1 MISLLRMSPRLIRS
15 LALGALWLWCL
26 LPTQARADGR
36 ARHVAGGA
44 RRFALI
50 ASANDGGDDR
60 PRLRFAD
67 SDAAATARVL
77 QRLGGVRE
85 EDVILLPN
93 ATRASL
99 EAAFTRIGARIA
111 QSGERGRDELFV
123 YYSGHSDELGLL
135 LSGERVAYAEVRRWI
150 DATLAE
156 VRIAVL
162 DSCASGAVIRERGG
176 VRRPPFL
183 SDSSVHARGHAFL
196 TASSA
201 DEAAQES
208 DRIQGGFFTHYF
220 LSGLR
225 GAADTSRDGR
235 VTLAEA
241 YQFSYGETLRRTELI
256 GGRAQHPAYD
266 IQLAGTG
273 DLVLTDLRSTAA
285 RLVLDE
291 RVAGRVFVRD
301 DAGRLMVELHKE
313 PLYPVQLGFDPGD
326 YEVVLDAGRTT
337 SHAKVILREGEP
349 VRLGPEQ
356 FTPEAGEPVAARGA
370 SEPPGASDE
379 EAEPETSTLL
389 DTPLSFGGY
398 AGVGFRYSRLFGR
411 DGFVAGAELALLFSH
426 RLAIGVSG
434 YGGESESDDGLSFG
448 YGGVVV
454 RYHFPLESSPFYLS
468 IGALAA
474 AGAASDSNDE
484 GAGVE
489 ANQDSDAVFVFE
501 PQVSGHLNVTRWLR
515 VGLDAGYRLVAGS
528 ERFPARE
535 LRSPIAGFH
544 AQLGWF

>member
-1 MISLLRMSPRLIRS
+1 MNTLLRLS
-15 LALGALWLWCL
+15 LMLSAWCWLCL
-26 LPTQARADGR
+26 LPAAARAESGDMPR
-36 ARHVAGGA
+36 DLGGSA

-50 ASANDGGDDR
+50 ASANDGGKER
-60 PRLRFAD
+60 TRLRFAD
-67 SDAAATARVL
+67 SDAAATSRVL
-77 QRLGGVRE
+77 QRLGGVRQ
-85 EDVILLPN
+85 EDVILLSD

-99 EAAFTRIGARIA
+99 EAAFANVGARIA
-111 QSGERGRDELFV
+111 QSDQRVRDELFV

-135 LSGERVAYAEVRRWI
+135 LAGERVSFAEMRRWI
-150 DATLAE
+150 DGTLAE

-183 SDSSVHARGHAFL
+183 SDLSVHARGHAFL

-256 GGRAQHPAYD
+256 SGRAQHPAYD

-285 RLVLDE
+285 SLVLE
-291 RVAGRVFVRD
+291 EKVAGRVFVRD
-301 DAGRLMVELHKE
+301 EAGRLMVELHKE
-313 PLYPVQLGFDPGD
+313 PLYPVQLGFDPGG
-326 YEVVLDAGRTT
+326 YEVVLDGGGRTA
-337 SHAKVILREGEP
+337 HAKVVLREGAP
-349 VRLGPEQ
+349 VRLGPAA
-356 FTPEAGEPVAARGA
+356 FIPEAGEPVAARGDGVATEA
-370 SEPPGASDE
+370 STSDDE
-379 EAEPETSTLL
+379 EAGSETTTLL
-389 DTPLSFGGY
+389 DMPLSFGGY
-398 AGVGFRYSRLFGR
+398 AGVSFRYSRLFGQ
-411 DGFVAGAELALLFSH
+411 DGFVAGAEMALLFAH

-448 YGGVVV
+448 YGGVIV
-454 RYHFPLESSPFYLS
+454 RYHFPFENSPFYLS
-468 IGALAA
+468 LGALSA
-474 AGAASDSNDE
+474 AGAASE
-484 GAGVE
+484 GSGDGGTGE
-489 ANQDSDAVFVFE
+489 DNQDSDAVFVFE

-515 VGLDAGYRLVAGS
+515 LGVDVGYRLVAGS
-528 ERFPARE
+528 ERFAARD

>member
-1 MISLLRMSPRLIRS
+1 MNTLLRLS
-15 LALGALWLWCL
+15 LALRALCWLCL
-26 LPTQARADGR
+26 SAAAARAEPDAV
-36 ARHVAGGA
+36 ARDVGGST

-50 ASANDGGDDR
+50 ASANDGGKDR
-60 PRLRFAD
+60 ARLRFAD
-67 SDAAATARVL
+67 SDAAATSRVL
-77 QRLGGVRE
+77 QRLGGVRQ
-85 EDVILLPN
+85 EDVILVSN

-99 EAAFTRIGARIA
+99 EAAFADVGARIA
-111 QSGERGRDELFV
+111 QSDPRVRDELFV

-135 LSGERVAYAEVRRWI
+135 LAGERVAYTEMRRWI

-183 SDSSVHARGHAFL
+183 SDLSVHARGHAFL

-256 GGRAQHPAYD
+256 SGRAQHPAYD

-285 RLVLDE
+285 SLVLE
-291 RVAGRVFVRD
+291 EKVAGRVFVRD
-301 DAGRLMVELHKE
+301 EAGRLMVELHKE
-313 PLYPVQLGFDPGD
+313 PLYPVQLGFDPGG
-326 YEVVLDAGRTT
+326 YEVVLDGGGRTA
-337 SHAKVILREGEP
+337 HAKVTLREGAP
-349 VRLGPEQ
+349 VRLGPDQ
-356 FTPEAGEPVAARGA
+356 FTPEVSEPVAARGEA
-370 SEPPGASDE
+370 EATPSGVSEDAGQSGAS
-379 EAEPETSTLL
+379 TLF
-389 DTPLSFGGY
+389 DTPVSFGGY

-411 DGFVAGAELALLFSH
+411 DGFVAGAEMALLLSH

-434 YGGESESDDGLSFG
+434 YGGDSDPGDALSFG

-454 RYHFPLESSPFYLS
+454 RYHFPLQSSPFYLS
-468 IGALAA
+468 LGALTA
-474 AGAASDSNDE
+474 AGAVSD
-484 GAGVE
+484 
-489 ANQDSDAVFVFE
+489 DSDDSSDGDDDAVFVFE

-515 VGLDAGYRLVAGS
+515 VGVDVGYRLVSGS
-528 ERFPARE
+528 ERYPARN

-544 AQLGWF
+544 AELGWF

>member
-1 MISLLRMSPRLIRS
+1 MNARLRLSLT
-15 LALGALWLWCL
+15 LGALCL
-26 LPTQARADGR
+26 LLLLCLSPAAARAEPGSPPD
-36 ARHVAGGA
+36 ARGSA

-50 ASANDGGDDR
+50 ASANDGGTDR

-67 SDAAATARVL
+67 SDADATARVL
-77 QRLGGVRE
+77 QRLGGVRQ
-85 EDVILLPN
+85 EDVILLSS

-99 EAAFTRIGARIA
+99 EAAFTQVRARIA
-111 QSGERGRDELFV
+111 QSNPRVRDELFV

-135 LSGERVAYAEVRRWI
+135 LAGERVLYSEMRSWI

-183 SDSSVHARGHAFL
+183 SDLSVHARGHAFL

-285 RLVLDE
+285 SLVLE
-291 RVAGRVFVRD
+291 EKVAGRVFVRD
-301 DAGRLMVELHKE
+301 AAGRLMVELHKE
-313 PLYPVQLGFDPGD
+313 PLYPVQLGFDPGG
-326 YEVVLDAGRTT
+326 YEVVLDGGGRT
-337 SHAKVILREGEP
+337 SHAKVTLREGAP
-349 VRLGPEQ
+349 VRLGPGQ
-356 FTPEAGEPVAARGA
+356 FTPEAGEPVAARGEA
-370 SEPPGASDE
+370 KAAPSGAGEDA
-379 EAEPETSTLL
+379 AEKTSTLF
-389 DTPLSFGGY
+389 DTPLSLGGY

-411 DGFVAGAELALLFSH
+411 DGFVAGAEMALLLSH

-434 YGGESESDDGLSFG
+434 YGGDSDPGDALSFG

-454 RYHFPLESSPFYLS
+454 RYHFPLQSSPFYLS
-468 IGALAA
+468 LGALTA
-474 AGAASDSNDE
+474 AGAVGD
-484 GAGVE
+484 GVE
-489 ANQDSDAVFVFE
+489 AAEGGDDDDAVFVFE

-515 VGLDAGYRLVAGS
+515 VGVDVGYRLVSGS
-528 ERFPARE
+528 ERYPARD

>member
-1 MISLLRMSPRLIRS
+1 MNPWLRWP
-15 LALGALWLWCL
+15 LALTALCLAWLWLA
-26 LPTQARADGR
+26 PARAEEGAPPR
-36 ARHVAGGA
+36 AASGSA

-50 ASANDGGDDR
+50 ASANDGGTDR

-77 QRLGGVRE
+77 QRLGGVRP
-85 EDVILLPN
+85 EDVILLPS

-99 EAAFTRIGARIA
+99 EAAFVRVATRIAE
-111 QSGERGRDELFV
+111 SSPHVRDELFV

-135 LSGERVAYAEVRRWI
+135 LAGERVPYAAMRGWI

-183 SDSSVHARGHAFL
+183 NDLSVHARGHAFL

-256 GGRAQHPAYD
+256 SGRAQHPAYD

-285 RLVLDE
+285 RLVLE
-291 RVAGRVFVRD
+291 EKVAGRVFVRD
-301 DAGRLMVELHKE
+301 QAGRLMVELHKE
-313 PLYPVQLGFDPGD
+313 PLYPVQLGFDPGG
-326 YEVVLDAGRTT
+326 YEVVLDGGGHT
-337 SHAKVILREGEP
+337 SHARVALREGEP

-356 FTPEAGEPVAARGA
+356 FTPQAGEPVAARGA
-370 SEPPGASDE
+370 AEKATRDESSEE
-379 EAEPETSTLL
+379 QTSSLIDL
-389 DTPLSFGGY
+389 PLSFGGY
-398 AGVGFRYSRLFGR
+398 AGVGFRYSRLFHQ
-411 DGFVAGAELALLFSH
+411 DGFVAGAEMALLLSH

-434 YGGESESDDGLSFG
+434 YGGDSDPDDALSFG

-454 RYHFPLESSPFYLS
+454 RYHFPSQGSPVYFSL
-468 IGALAA
+468 GALTA
-474 AGAASDSNDE
+474 AGALSDSSNDPS
-484 GAGVE
+484 A
-489 ANQDSDAVFVFE
+489 DDDTVFVFE

-515 VGLDAGYRLVAGS
+515 VGIDAGYRLVSGS
-528 ERFPARE
+528 ERLPASQ

>member
-1 MISLLRMSPRLIRS
+1 MNTLLRLS
-15 LALGALWLWCL
+15 LALRALCWLCL
-26 LPTQARADGR
+26 SAAAARAEPDAV
-36 ARHVAGGA
+36 ARDVGGST

-50 ASANDGGDDR
+50 ASANDGGKDR
-60 PRLRFAD
+60 ARLRFAD
-67 SDAAATARVL
+67 SDAAATSRVL
-77 QRLGGVRE
+77 QRLGGVRQ
-85 EDVILLPN
+85 EDVILVSN

-99 EAAFTRIGARIA
+99 EAAFADVGARIA
-111 QSGERGRDELFV
+111 QSDPRVRDELFV

-135 LSGERVAYAEVRRWI
+135 LAGERVAYTEMRRWI

-183 SDSSVHARGHAFL
+183 SDLSVHARGHAFL

-256 GGRAQHPAYD
+256 SGRAQHPAYD

-285 RLVLDE
+285 SLVLE
-291 RVAGRVFVRD
+291 EKVAGRVFVRD
-301 DAGRLMVELHKE
+301 EAGRLMVELHKE
-313 PLYPVQLGFDPGD
+313 PLYPVQLGFDPGG
-326 YEVVLDAGRTT
+326 YEVVLDGGGRTA
-337 SHAKVILREGEP
+337 HAKVTLREGAP
-349 VRLGPEQ
+349 VRLGPDQ
-356 FTPEAGEPVAARGA
+356 FTPEVSEPVAARGEAEATPSGA
-370 SEPPGASDE
+370 SEDAGQSGAS
-379 EAEPETSTLL
+379 TLF
-389 DTPLSFGGY
+389 DTPVSFGGY

-411 DGFVAGAELALLFSH
+411 DGFVAGAEMALLLSH

-434 YGGESESDDGLSFG
+434 YGGDSDPGDALSFG

-454 RYHFPLESSPFYLS
+454 RYHFPLQSSPFYLS
-468 IGALAA
+468 LGALTA
-474 AGAASDSNDE
+474 AGAVSD
-484 GAGVE
+484 
-489 ANQDSDAVFVFE
+489 DSDDSSDGDDDAVFVFE

-515 VGLDAGYRLVAGS
+515 VGVDVGYRLVSGS
-528 ERFPARE
+528 ERYPARN

-544 AQLGWF
+544 AELGWF